1 MTGMALFAI
10 GTAWSPGPA
19 RSAGTEAPQSRT
31 LLALP
36 PVPIPAENPSSEAK
50 EALGEKLFFDP
61 RLSADGTVSCESCH
75 RADRAFSDGQRFST
89 GVGSQLGIR
98 NAPSILNAA
107 YAPQLLWDGRAL
119 GLEDQVRYP
128 ITDPRE
134 MNMTKEKLVQVLTG
148 VPEYPPR
155 FAAAFGDP
163 EVSLERVSQALA
175 AFERTLVSGNSP
187 FDRFYFG
194 KNESALTAAARRGW
208 ELFRGK
214 AGCIQC
220 HHCDATNPFFTDFG
234 FHNTGVGFEDDQPD
248 LGRFRVT
255 REREDKGRFKTPSLR
270 NVSLTAPYMHD
281 GRVADLAAVVA
292 FYERGGTPNPFLD
305 ERIRPLELTAEEKE
319 DLIQFLSSLEGE
331 PPPAR
336 PPVTKG
342 ADR

>member
-1 MTGMALFAI
+1 MIGLALFAY
-10 GTAWSPGPA
+10 GTAWNPGKAFAPA
-19 RSAGTEAPQSRT
+19 MLTF
-31 LLALP
+31 P

-50 EALGEKLFFDP
+50 VRLGETLFFDS
-61 RLSADGTVSCESCH
+61 RLSSDGTVSCGSCH
-75 RADRAFSDGQRFST
+75 RADRAFGDGQRFSK
-89 GVGSQLGIR
+89 GIGGQLGIR

-107 YAPQLLWDGRAL
+107 YVPQLLWDGRAL

-148 VPEYPPR
+148 IPEYPPR

-163 EVSLERVSQALA
+163 GISLERVSQALA

-194 KNESALTAAARRGW
+194 KEESALTTAAQRGW

-220 HHCDATNPFFTDFG
+220 HLCDATNPFFTDFG

-281 GRVADLAAVVA
+281 GRFADLAAVVA

-305 ERIRPLELTAEEKE
+305 ERIRPRELTAEEKE

-331 PPPAR
+331 PPARR

-342 ADR
+342 VDR